1 MKNQNERSIY
11 LGHLIEQLS
20 RPEIKEQVYAEARS
34 GLSLI
39 ETVMS
44 ASDLTPEFYKKYI
57 YARY

>member
-11 LGHLIEQLS
+11 LGHLIEQLT

-39 ETVMS
+39 EKVMS
-44 ASDLTPEFYKKYI
+44 APDLTPEFYKKYI
-57 YARY
+57 HARY